1 MMEDIMARILSTD
14 WVCRYEDAGYDAL
27 IESLAPQG
35 LEIAEFLE
43 ALNDAGSQP
52 PMTEEMFLKYVIDR
66 KASGRLETVDVR
78 GASFP
83 QHTDRPD
90 APTGLGGDADGVFFS
105 SPTENLGEGITTIYW
120 YVNGEKVAST
130 SQDISSNRAS
140 PQAVAD
146 AAEAGDVIQIALVG
160 DAVGWWARIEV

>member
-1 MMEDIMARILSTD
+1 VS
-14 WVCRYEDAGYDAL
+14 RYEDAGYDAL

-35 LEIAEFLE
+35 LEMVEFLT
-43 ALNDAGSQP
+43 ALNDAGSQAE
-52 PMTEEMFLKYVIDR
+52 MTEEMLLKYIIDR
-66 KASGRLETVDVR
+66 KAAGGLETIDVR

-90 APTGLGGDADGVFFS
+90 APTGLGGDADGVWFS
-105 SPTENLGEGITTIYW
+105 APTENLGEGETTIYW
-120 YVNGEKVAST
+120 YVNGEKITST

-146 AAEAGDVIQIALVG
+146 AAEVGDVVQVALVG
-160 DAVGWWARIEV
+160 DAVGWWARVEV

>member
-1 MMEDIMARILSTD
+1 
-14 WVCRYEDAGYDAL
+14 
-27 IESLAPQG
+27 
-35 LEIAEFLE
+35 
-43 ALNDAGSQP
+43 
-52 PMTEEMFLKYVIDR
+52 MTEEMLLKYIIDR
-66 KASGRLETVDVR
+66 KAAGGLETVDVR
-78 GASFP
+78 GTSFP
-83 QHTDRPD
+83 QHTDRPT

-146 AAEAGDVIQIALVG
+146 AAEAADVIQIALVG

>member
-1 MMEDIMARILSTD
+1 MMMAKILSTD

-27 IESLAPQG
+27 IVSLAPQS
-35 LEIAEFLE
+35 LDMTEFLA
-43 ALNDAGSQP
+43 ALNDAGSQAE
-52 PMTEEMFLKYVIDR
+52 MTEGMLLKYIIDR
-66 KASGRLETVDVR
+66 KVAGGLETIDVR
-78 GASFP
+78 DASFP

-90 APTGLGGDADGVFFS
+90 APTGLGGDADGVYFS
-105 SPTENLGEGITTIYW
+105 APTENLGEGETTIYW
-120 YVNGEKVAST
+120 YVGGQKVAST

-146 AAEAGDVIQIALVG
+146 AVSAGDVVQIALVG

>member
-1 MMEDIMARILSTD
+1 MAKILSTD
-14 WVCRYEDAGYDAL
+14 WVPRYEDAGYDAL
-27 IESLAPQG
+27 IESLAPQS
-35 LEIAEFLE
+35 LKMDAFLA

-52 PMTEEMFLKYVIDR
+52 AMTDGMLLKYIIDR
-66 KASGRLETVDVR
+66 KAAGGLETIDVR
-78 GASFP
+78 DASFP